1 MTLLPMPCPLCGLVM
16 TEQQRL
22 DFDHEVPVAFG
33 GWAGEGRLT
42 HASCNRSAG
51 ARISNDRRAAKHSAR
66 ARARLTEESVVT
78 EILTGKNSVDQ
89 PTPRIFDGGG
99 AGQPRATE
107 SVHAVWPE
115 SQSSKAAGQGPK
127 PVALAAAVGPQ
138 PAADVLDEV
147 RALPWVARIGMEPGA
162 SWPLYMNGPHPA
174 AVGSYGADAEAIA
187 AEALGIVLRWWQ
199 RLVLARVLEHD
210 ADGNL
215 VWLQYL
221 VSAPRQ
227 VGKTWLLRVLAQVRI
242 RRPDLFGNVPQ
253 MTVLCSSSLE
263 KAGHV
268 MHDDVE
274 AHRRAGGYANS
285 RQESMMIRVDDGSIW
300 RISAIGSIH
309 SLTVNNLLL
318 DEAFQAQPDIVRDR
332 AEPTMLEAV
341 CPQFGIFST
350 AGTVGER
357 KATGYVPRWRETSRS
372 IPGRLIVEWAAPED
386 LEGVGTVDDWRAAS
400 PVWSP
405 QREAMLYAAAMNA
418 RTVGEVATFRAQN
431 LNVWASVATTEADR
445 LVHPEVLAG
454 LVTHDDLPLTEN
466 LTVAV
471 EDHHGRG
478 AAVALAVMRPDGVVQ
493 VTGETFRTRSA
504 ALEYAARF
512 VAQDEVRA
520 LGPLVLL
527 GASMETDPMTDDI
540 GCALDLRGAR
550 ETGRAITLYRRLAA
564 DNLVE
569 HDADAPNLL
578 GQLGGAELRVTRDG
592 TGFTVDRHDLAQ
604 AAVWAVAEASRID
617 ARAAMNLPTDT
628 RGTA

>member
-1 MTLLPMPCPLCGLVM
+1 M
-16 TEQQRL
+16 
-22 DFDHEVPVAFG
+22 
-33 GWAGEGRLT
+33 
-42 HASCNRSAG
+42 
-51 ARISNDRRAAKHSAR
+51 
-66 ARARLTEESVVT
+66 
-78 EILTGKNSVDQ
+78 
-89 PTPRIFDGGG
+89 
-99 AGQPRATE
+99 
-107 SVHAVWPE
+107 
-115 SQSSKAAGQGPK
+115 
-127 PVALAAAVGPQ
+127 ALAAAIGPQ
-138 PAADVLDEV
+138 AAADVLDEV
-147 RALPWVARIGMEPGA
+147 RALPWVDRIGVDLGG
-162 SWPLYMNGPHPA
+162 SWPLYMNGPHPG
-174 AVGSYGADAEAIA
+174 AVGSYGADAEDVA
-187 AEALGIVLRWWQ
+187 AGLGIVLRWWQ

-210 ADGNL
+210 EDGRL

-227 VGKTWLLRVLAQVRI
+227 VGKTWLLRVLAQFRI
-242 RRPDLFGNVPQ
+242 RRPDLFGGDAQLV
-253 MTVLCSSSLE
+253 VLCSSSLE

-268 MHDDVE
+268 MHDDVL
-274 AHRRAGGYANS
+274 AHRAGGGEANL
-285 RQESMMIRVDDGSIW
+285 RQDAMTIRLGDGSLW
-300 RISAIGSIH
+300 RISALGSIH

-332 AEPTMLEAV
+332 AEPTMLEAAS
-341 CPQFGIFST
+341 PQFGIYST

-372 IPGRLIVEWAAPED
+372 IPGRLIMEWAAPEG
-386 LEGVGTVDDWRAAS
+386 LEGVGTLADWRAAS

-405 QREAMLYAAAMNA
+405 QREAMLTAAAMNA
-418 RTVGEVATFRAQN
+418 RTTGEVLTFRAQN
-431 LNVWASVATTEADR
+431 LNIWGTVAATEADR
-445 LVHPEVLAG
+445 LIHTDTLAG
-454 LVTHDDLPLTEN
+454 LTTAEPMPITEN

-493 VTGETFRTRSA
+493 VTGETFPTRSA
-504 ALEYAARF
+504 ALEYVARF
-512 VAQDEVRA
+512 VAGEDVRH

-527 GASMETDPMTDDI
+527 GASMETDPMVDDI
-540 GCALDLRGAR
+540 QSGLELRGAR

-617 ARAAMNLPTDT
+617 ARAAEHRPTDL